1 MPVTARSIRLSGV
14 NPFDRA
20 RPLWPIPAL
29 FLAGL
34 AALYSGALGLG
45 FINDDYLFLEQVRR
59 HGLVDAMLH
68 PGGLGNYFRPLSREV
83 WFALV
88 GAVTG
93 GSALAFHLVQFV
105 VFAVALALVADLLD
119 VFAPRR
125 DRAIAPAALVGL
137 LFFATLPLQRVNLGW
152 VSCSQDL
159 LALTGGLAA
168 LALFRRGRTPWAMVA
183 YAAAVL
189 SKQSAL
195 PLPAALFLWA
205 WWIEGETPRRAFA
218 RVLPFGFAALPWLAG
233 ELWLRQ
239 HSTSA
244 ARLVFDGEHLAAA
257 LVHLAQSLAGVEH
270 AAGWTRSWSE
280 ARPSVIAFALLA
292 LIGVFLPDRA
302 EASPEN
308 ADGPRVPSKR
318 RAALFALGW
327 LVVFT
332 LPVWPVAY
340 YWSSY
345 YYTFAAVAGAVL
357 VTLVAGRVA
366 RWSWILLAGALV
378 WWHAAGVSSPAF
390 AVVEDPWVGTSHLT
404 PFYLERAAELSNRM
418 RTSLVATLPRVGR
431 DDRLFFIQLAPWA
444 GFQMG
449 NGPSIRHLYKDDS
462 LESHFY
468 SAFGESTA
476 AQHTCRFLFWDGR
489 GFQQPYANVRDPF
502 FQVGSDLLL
511 LERHAGAR
519 WAFRRGLESGGERLD
534 HAYWLGWAALWEGDR
549 ALAERAWREWG
560 AHDDSTARVT
570 WLRKAR
576 GALLDGDTLQA
587 RRDLLEAVRA
597 GIGQPEAH
605 AMLGLLLQPVN
616 AKYALLETLVAARL
630 KPQDW
635 LARRDLAAG
644 LAEVRLDEP
653 AARELAVLKTL
664 RPTWREDSLAV
675 RVDSLL
681 QARRPAIG
689 GVVVF
694 GPGGAR

>member
-1 MPVTARSIRLSGV
+1 V
-14 NPFDRA
+14 NPFRT
-20 RPLWPIPAL
+20 RTGWPIPAL

-59 HGLVDAMLH
+59 HGFLDAVLH
-68 PGGLGNYFRPLSREV
+68 PGGLGNYFRPLSREA
-83 WFALV
+83 WFGLV
-88 GAVTG
+88 GLLTG
-93 GSALAFHLVQFV
+93 GDPIAFHLVQFV
-105 VFAVALALVADLLD
+105 VFAAALVLLADLLA

-125 DRAIAPAALVGL
+125 ESVIAPAALVGL

-159 LALTGGLAA
+159 LALTGSLAA
-168 LALFRRGRTPWAMVA
+168 LALFRRGRTPWAMLA

-205 WWIEGETPRRAFA
+205 WCIEGETPRRAFA
-218 RVLPFGFAALPWLAG
+218 RVLPFGFAALPWAVG

-244 ARLVFDGEHLAAA
+244 ARLVFDANHLAAA
-257 LVHLAQSLAGVEH
+257 LVHLGQSLAGVEH
-270 AAGWTRSWSE
+270 ASGWLRTWSD

-292 LIGVFLPDRA
+292 LVGVFLPDRA
-302 EASPEN
+302 LNVSADEATP
-308 ADGPRVPSKR
+308 APTPKHRVV
-318 RAALFALGW
+318 LFALGW
-327 LVVFT
+327 LLVFT

-345 YYTFAAVAGAVL
+345 YYTLAAVAGAVL

-366 RWSWILLAGALV
+366 RWSWILLSGALL

-418 RTSLVATLPRVGR
+418 RTSLRETLPIVGR

-449 NGPSIRHLYKDDS
+449 NGPSVRHLYKDDT

-489 GFQQPYANVRDPF
+489 AFQQPYANVRDPF

-519 WAFRRGLESGGERLD
+519 WAFRRGLEAGGERLD

-549 ALAERAWREWG
+549 ALAERAWRDWG
-560 AHDDSTARVT
+560 AHDDSTARIT

-576 GALLDGDTLQA
+576 GSLIDGDTLKA
-587 RRDLLEAVRA
+587 RRELLEAVRA

-605 AMLGLLLQPVN
+605 AMLGLLLQSVN

-630 KPQDW
+630 KPEDW

-664 RPTWREDSLAV
+664 RPQWREDSVAV

-681 QARRPAIG
+681 GARRPTIG

-694 GPGGAR
+694 GPGGTR